1 MRFKAGDY
9 VMVKPRDE
17 IEYDDCIG
25 WDSEMDQYCGK
36 CFIVRSVYNNY
47 YNLESA
53 GSGNIN
59 GNGYW
64 MFVDKWLDYA
74 DRVEFD
80 LSEDELIGVLNV

>member
-1 MRFKAGDY
+1 MRFKVGDY
-9 VMVKPRDE
+9 VMVKPRNE
-17 IEYDDCIG
+17 IEYDGHIG

-36 CFIVRSVYNNY
+36 YFIVRCVYDNY

-53 GSGNIN
+53 CSGNVN

-64 MFVDKWLDYA
+64 MFVDKWLDYT
-74 DRVEFD
+74 DQVEFD

>member
-1 MRFKAGDY
+1 MRFKVGDV
-9 VMVKPRDE
+9 VMVKPKTE
-17 IEYDDCIG
+17 IEPDQSIG
-25 WDSEMDQYCGK
+25 WADEMDKFCERT
-36 CFIVRSVYNNY
+36 FVVYAAYPNY
-47 YNLESA
+47 YNLEGA
-53 GSGNIN
+53 YEGNIN